1 MENKSH
7 ALIAGLF
14 TIALGIAL
22 ALAALWLS
30 RDRSEQVPFELV
42 TSNSI
47 AGLTPQAEVRYRG
60 LAVGTVEK
68 IGFDPKVPGQILVRI
83 SVAKGTPVTRSTFA
97 TLGYQGLTG
106 LAYVQLDDEG
116 KSTEL
121 LESKPGAVARLT
133 IQPGLLEIAAKRAQ
147 DFLIQAEQV
156 AQRLNTML
164 DGANQKRLTDV
175 LDSMSGAAQQIGKV
189 GERLEP
195 TLARLPG
202 LVTQAQKSMEGLP
215 TLVTEAQK
223 TLESLPPLVT
233 DAQRTMAGIG
243 AASKDFAALTA
254 RLQEKGGALE
264 QATAS
269 LDKLAEAGS
278 ALMLDTLP
286 RVNRFADTA
295 TSSARSL
302 SRMTD
307 MLGERPQ
314 SLLFG
319 GGGIAPGP
327 GESGYVPAPGA
338 AK

>member
-22 ALAALWLS
+22 AIAALWLS

-42 TSNSI
+42 TGNSI

-60 LAVGTVEK
+60 LAVGTVEQ

-106 LAYVQLDDEG
+106 LAYVQLDDDG

-147 DFLIQAEQV
+147 DLLIQAEEV
-156 AQRLNTML
+156 AQRLNAML

-175 LDSMSGAAQQIGKV
+175 LDSMNGAAREIGKV

-202 LVTQAQKSMEGLP
+202 LVTQAQTSMEGLP
-215 TLVTEAQK
+215 ALVAETQK
-223 TLESLPPLVT
+223 
-233 DAQRTMAGIG
+233 TMAGLG
-243 AASKDFAALTA
+243 TAGKDFAALTS

-269 LDKLAEAGS
+269 LDTLAEAGS
-278 ALMLDTLP
+278 ALMLETLP
-286 RVNRFADTA
+286 RINRFADTA

-307 MLGERPQ
+307 KLGDRPQ

-319 GGGIAPGP
+319 GAGIAPGP
-327 GESGYVPAPGA
+327 GEPGHVPAPGA